1 MLESELVRKAWHKVM
16 KPNQGVE
23 GTYTV
28 MESIR
33 HRYNL
38 AWSVKAELGKGGSSC
53 RVVAWH
59 EVLN

>member
-1 MLESELVRKAWHKVM
+1 M

-23 GTYTV
+23 GTYAV

-59 EVLN
+59 EVLG